1 MTKKQILLAGM
12 RHHDFEPEIPDI
24 YERIIGE
31 RVLLQR
37 EDDNAWDKGMA
48 VAAYY
53 EGQLLA
59 YVHGDNNKLIIRNA
73 ITLSGREPYPGV
85 VKRFR
90 PARNENESDMLV
102 ADITLPDGAETSI
115 NLKVENDPTDWS
127 NWTWT
132 AGDPLPRTKEQN
144 QLCTISDDL
153 VWLLKDGEPWS
164 KYYEEDIKSISE
176 NAWADI
182 SGDQQEKI
190 REIVAALVFQT
201 DERMDEAA
209 FGLQQVMCH
218 LGSPE
223 VRQRVFNQLR
233 ERAEDPK
240 VIAYVKEKAYT
251 TQGLIETFPP
261 GMYQLLTGD
270 PETFVGRTSY
280 LKMPREVLNRMFSG
294 VTYLLCRFMLDAN
307 EKLQFG
313 VPLEERVISVS
324 DLLKYVDQCKGT
336 DLALHL
342 IQIIMLSSP
351 GLKQEDLDL
360 LRLKLGQEP
369 IQGQVF
375 KECTFTGNNII
386 ESIQNASRMP
396 SLPRMEEQKLL
407 ADKNKKNEI

>member
-90 PARNENESDMLV
+90 KARNEHESDMLV

-240 VIAYVKEKAYT
+240 VIAYVKEKGYT
-251 TQGLIETFPP
+251 TQGLIESFPP

-360 LRLKLGQEP
+360 LRSKLGQEP

-386 ESIQNASRMP
+386 ESIQNASKMP
-396 SLPRMEEQKLL
+396 ALPKTDRTILL
-407 ADKNKKNEI
+407 PEK

>member
-1 MTKKQILLAGM
+1 MNRKQILLAGM
-12 RHHDFEPEIPDI
+12 RHHDFEPEIPEI
-24 YERIIGE
+24 YDRVIGD

-85 VKRFR
+85 VKKFR

-153 VWLLKDGEPWS
+153 MWLLKDGEPWS

-190 REIVAALVFQT
+190 REIVAAMVYQT
-201 DERMDEAA
+201 DERMDDAA

-223 VRQRVFNQLR
+223 VRQKVFNQLR

-240 VIAYVKEKAYT
+240 VIAYVKEKGYT
-251 TQGLIETFPP
+251 TEGLIETFPP

-270 PETFVGRTSY
+270 PQTFVGRTSY

-294 VTYLLCRFMLDAN
+294 VTYLLCRFMLDAD
-307 EKLQFG
+307 EKMQFG
-313 VPLEERVISVS
+313 VPLMKRVIGVEE
-324 DLLKYVDQCKGT
+324 LLKYVDQCKGT
-336 DLALHL
+336 DLAAHL
-342 IQIIMLSSP
+342 IQIILLSSP

-360 LRLKLGQEP
+360 LRSKLGQEP
-369 IQGQVF
+369 IQGQLF
-375 KECTFTGNNII
+375 KDCTFTGNNII
-386 ESIQNASRMP
+386 ESIQNAAKMP
-396 SLPRMEEQKLL
+396 SLPITPEVKLL
-407 ADKNKKNEI
+407 EKGE